1 MNKNLLKLCVL
12 PLILAITVGSIYFL
26 PEKGNS
32 AECSISMEL
41 PLGLNPRGWSGERR
55 QETERE
61 RTLLAADTKFAK
73 ADYKK
78 ELSLD
83 EAMNNVSP
91 TLCHVSIVRSG
102 VDLNNSIH
110 RPERC
115 LPAQGHYDLKSSIV
129 SVPIDGH
136 GSIRMTKLDTKQ
148 NVTQSNSSTP
158 IILNSMHYYVF
169 IGHKQIT
176 HNHIERTFLD
186 MQDRV
191 LFGRDQHWAYFQIST
206 AYGEEIGIS
215 KETAKANT
223 ELLINQLLTE
233 LIQWNE
239 LSE

>member
-1 MNKNLLKLCVL
+1 MNKRLLKLSIL
-12 PLILAITVGSIYFL
+12 PLILALTVGSIYLL

-41 PLGLNPRGWSGERR
+41 PLGLNPRGWAGERR
-55 QETERE
+55 QESEKE
-61 RTLLAADTKFAK
+61 RTLLAVDTKFAK

-83 EAMNNVSP
+83 EAMENAPP

-115 LPAQGHYDLKSSIV
+115 LPAQGHFDLKSSV
-129 SVPIDGH
+129 VTVPIDGH
-136 GSIRMTKLDTKQ
+136 GSIQMTKLDTKQ
-148 NVTQSNSSTP
+148 NVTSPNSSTP

-176 HNHIERTFLD
+176 HNHIERTLLD

-215 KETAKANT
+215 KETAKADT
-223 ELLINQLLTE
+223 ELLINQLLNE
-233 LIQWNE
+233 LIRWNE
-239 LSE
+239 LDK